1 MVNVNDIKSGLLKKR
16 VQEKAF
22 WGHYE
27 NLEKQ
32 ISSENVDNSV
42 LLSMQVSAL
51 AKMESQEDYSIT
63 NDFLN
68 QASMKKANDTFN
80 AIEEKSVSQLYGR
93 LIELLNAGL
102 WSSEMNPIRIS
113 KEMYGEGIEYQ
124 KERDKRVG
132 QIINEV
138 TQILSQLKISEPVAK
153 QTIDTL
159 QQRIS
164 KMGNSTEQY
173 VAQKANL
180 AEVLGVELFMQN
192 PNFKAYQTGN
202 VMDRLGQQLIEDAM
216 AFSKD
221 ALSQKFAGGLLT
233 YHIKVAGGNGWT
245 TKQASSLEDYFN
257 QLEQINGEYQIK
269 LGDELY
275 DAMQKAAI
283 ISAQMKSGQDQ
294 PILNKAARNSIT
306 LEEIGFSSH
315 DLWNVYFEDL
325 NKDNVATWFKTTDKQ
340 YSNTLNTV
348 LNYLLSKSIA
358 STNISKNKLYFS
370 KSGITTASQWMEIN
384 QYILRFNPTI
394 NKMYMRMNQDPKT
407 YYFKKL
413 AS

>member
-132 QIINEV
+132 QIINEA

>member
-315 DLWNVYFEDL
+315 DSWNVYFEDL